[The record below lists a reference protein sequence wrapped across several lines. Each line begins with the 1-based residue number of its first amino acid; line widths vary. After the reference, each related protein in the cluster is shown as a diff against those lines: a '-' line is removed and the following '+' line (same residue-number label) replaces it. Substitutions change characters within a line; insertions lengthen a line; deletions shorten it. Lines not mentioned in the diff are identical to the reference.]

1 MTSTTTTAPVLH
13 PLTRDTPCDR
23 YNLLIWIPNV
33 VAFVVM
39 LVVGGKQ
46 LVAAPLT
53 GPEPAKV
60 ADFFTF
66 GASLAAAVVS
76 WATLTPDYGVY
87 HDRKASAWKVFF
99 YTYLGFFVSSVST
112 SRNPGVILPFP
123 RT

>member
-1 MTSTTTTAPVLH
+1 M
-13 PLTRDTPCDR
+13 
-23 YNLLIWIPNV
+23 

-39 LVVGGKQ
+39 LIVGGKQ

-99 YTYLGFFVSSVST
+99 YTYLGFFVSSVSL
-112 SRNPGVILPFP
+112 SQSQPRHSSLP